1 MAEISRITIDT
12 PIRFSDPLPEAVDTV
27 IIGAGVIGTFA
38 ALYLA
43 EAGQK
48 VLLCEKGRVA
58 GEQSSRNWGWIRQQG
73 RDEDELPIMMQALGL
88 WQDAD
93 ARTGGA
99 CAVRTVGVNYL
110 TTSPEELALYEAW
123 VETARAHGLHS
134 EMMTPDQIAESFT
147 GQSDRRW
154 LGGVRT
160 PSDASG
166 EPWTAVP
173 AVAELARAAGALI
186 RENCAVRRLERSAG
200 RVSAVLT
207 EAGRVA
213 CDQVILAG
221 GAWSSLFLGAHGLS
235 IPQLSVR
242 ATVAQTAPLPCFTD
256 ANTVDEELA
265 LRRRADGGYNLALG
279 DRHGFYL
286 GPDAFR
292 HFRLYWPQIRRTFA
306 HTDTVY
312 KSPAGFPDSWRT
324 PRNWSAEEKSPFER
338 RRVLEPAPDE
348 RYVKLMIDRFAER
361 FPGVGAP
368 VPASAWAGM
377 IDAMPDAVPI
387 VDRAPGLDGLIV
399 ATGMSG
405 HGFGIG
411 PGFGRVL
418 SRMVLGATPE
428 HDLSRFRFARFSDGT
443 PLKLGPSL

>member
-1 MAEISRITIDT
+1 MTQISRITIDT
-12 PIRFSDPLPEAVDTV
+12 PIRFFDPLPEAVDTV
-27 IIGAGVIGTFA
+27 IIGGGVIGTFA

-58 GEQSSRNWGWIRQQG
+58 GEQSSRNWGWIRQQD
-73 RDEDELPIMMQALGL
+73 RDVDELPVMMQALGL
-88 WQDAD
+88 WHEAND
-93 ARTGGA
+93 RTGGA
-99 CAVRTVGVNYL
+99 CGVRTVGVNYL
-110 TTSPEELALYEAW
+110 TTSPREMEYFEAW
-123 VETARAHGLHS
+123 VEIARAHGLHS
-134 EMMTPDQIAESFT
+134 EMMTQGQIADSFN
-147 GQSDRRW
+147 GHSDGRW

-173 AVAELARAAGALI
+173 AVAGLARESGALI

-207 EAGRVA
+207 EAARVA
-213 CDQVILAG
+213 CEQVILAG
-221 GAWSSLFLGAHGLS
+221 GAWSSLFLRAHGLD

-242 ATVAQTAPLPCFTD
+242 ATVAQTAPLPCFTE
-256 ANTVDEELA
+256 ANMVDEDLA
-265 LRRRADGGYNLALG
+265 LRLRADGGYNLALG

-292 HFRLYWPQIRRTFA
+292 HLRLYMPQIRRTFA
-306 HTDTVY
+306 HTDTRY

-338 RRVLEPAPDE
+338 RRVLEPAPDDS
-348 RYVKLMIDRFAER
+348 YVALMLDRFAER
-361 FPGVGAP
+361 FPEISTPLPLSV
-368 VPASAWAGM
+368 WAGM

-387 VDRAPGLDGLIV
+387 VDRAPGLEGLIV

-411 PGFGRVL
+411 PGYGRVL
-418 SRMVLGATPE
+418 SRMVLGEAPE
-428 HDLSRFRFARFSDGT
+428 HDLSRFRFTRFTDGT
-443 PLKLGPSL
+443 PLRVGTSL